1 MLTVTP
7 ALDWEWATRTG
18 GNLTAAQRRALTFG
32 LLRRTAPSLVLGRI
46 RHGLG
51 RRGAGRLD
59 LAELRLPDTALA
71 RAAEVEAREQ
81 LSDYLLA
88 HSYRTYFFARA
99 LAELDKV
106 DFDDEIGYVAS
117 LLHDLKLETP
127 TPGRCFAVVG
137 GESANEF
144 ALRHG
149 APAER
154 AESIGAAIAAHINPD
169 AAANLS
175 DPGGFVSAGAS
186 VDVLGRRLSDL
197 DAAFVGDLL
206 ARHPRHHLKQN
217 LIDCFEAEAAAV
229 PDGRIH
235 WLKGTG
241 FLQLIKLAPFAE

>member
-7 ALDWEWATRTG
+7 ALDWDWATHTG
-18 GNLTAAQRRALTFG
+18 GNLTAAQRRALTAG
-32 LLRRTAPSLVLGRI
+32 LLRTAPALVPGRI
-46 RHGLG
+46 RQALG
-51 RRGAGRLD
+51 RRGSGRLA

-71 RAAEVEAREQ
+71 RAAEAEARDQ
-81 LSDYLLA
+81 LSDTMLA

-99 LAELDKV
+99 LAELDGV
-106 DFDDEIGYVAS
+106 GYDDEIGYVAS

-137 GESANEF
+137 GETANAF
-144 ALRHG
+144 AVRHG

-154 AESIGAAIAAHINPD
+154 AEAIGAAIAAHLNPD
-169 AAANLS
+169 AAGNLG

-197 DAAFVGDLL
+197 DAGFVDDLL
-206 ARHPRHHLKQN
+206 VRHPRQDFKRHL
-217 LIDCFEAEAAAV
+217 IACFTAEAAAV

-235 WLKGTG
+235 WLNGTG